1 MAVKADD
8 PRNLLHAPM
17 TSATGDEDNDID
29 RLGNQRAGNGDGD
42 LLDQLLQPDQGTMLN
57 RRARW
62 QCRPDARYPIS

>member
-42 LLDQLLQPDQGTMLN
+42 LLDQLLQPDQGTMG
-57 RRARW
+57 
-62 QCRPDARYPIS
+62 